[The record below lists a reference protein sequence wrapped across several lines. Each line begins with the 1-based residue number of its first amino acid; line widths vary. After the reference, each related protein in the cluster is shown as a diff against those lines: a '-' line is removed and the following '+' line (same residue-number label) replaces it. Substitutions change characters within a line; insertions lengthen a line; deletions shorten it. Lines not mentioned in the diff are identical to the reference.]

1 MARSAVWRRYRRNR
15 AAVLGLGVFAVVV
28 LTATLGPLLY
38 PADPFALVTRP
49 FLWPGDRAG
58 YPLGSDY
65 MGRDVLAGIVHGA
78 YVSLM
83 IGTAA
88 TAAAV
93 GLGAALGAVA
103 GYSRGWVDDALMR
116 LAEIFQTIP
125 NFIFVVV
132 LVAIFKPSIQ
142 TIIVAIAVVSWP
154 PISRVVRAQFLSLR
168 EREFVQACI
177 ALGMSEPR
185 IIFRQILPNCLAPV
199 IVLASIMV
207 ATAILIEAGLA
218 FLGLGDPNVM
228 SWGKMIGDGRDALR
242 TAWYLSAI
250 PGVAILLTVL
260 ALNLVGEGLN
270 DALNP
275 RLEGR

>member
-1 MARSAVWRRYRRNR
+1 MKGSTLWRRYRRNR
-15 AAVLGLGVFAVVV
+15 AAVLGLGLFALVA
-28 LTATLGPLLY
+28 LTAIVGPLLY
-38 PADPFALVTRP
+38 PADPFAMVTRP
-49 FLWPGDRAG
+49 FLWPGDQASS
-58 YPLGSDY
+58 PLGSDN
-65 MGRDVLAGIVHGA
+65 MGRDVLAGIIHGA
-78 YVSLM
+78 LVSLM
-83 IGTAA
+83 IGIAA
-88 TAAAV
+88 TTAAV
-93 GLGAALGAVA
+93 GLGAVLGAVA
-103 GYSRGWVDDALMR
+103 GYSRGWIDDALMR
-116 LAEIFQTIP
+116 VAEIFQTIP

-132 LVAIFKPSIQ
+132 LVAIFKPSIR
-142 TIIVAIAVVSWP
+142 TVVVAIAVVSWP

-168 EREFVQACI
+168 EQEFVQACV
-177 ALGMSEPR
+177 ALGMSEAR

-275 RLEGR
+275 RLGGR